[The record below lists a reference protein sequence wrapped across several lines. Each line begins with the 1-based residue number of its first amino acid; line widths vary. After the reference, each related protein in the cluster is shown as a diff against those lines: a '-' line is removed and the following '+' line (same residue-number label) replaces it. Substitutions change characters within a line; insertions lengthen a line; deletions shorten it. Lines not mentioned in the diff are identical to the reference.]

1 MNPCEECVSGD
12 VLRHKHTRNPSVCEC
27 EDCGKSFT
35 QVGHMKRH
43 QRTIHEKTAQ
53 FPCHCGRVFVRKES
67 LKSHIMRVHL
77 PDINKEVL
85 KYSREKQMIHTDK
98 NCSSDYQ
105 CEGCVSGHVLRHKH
119 TKNPPVCTCED
130 CGKTFTQASDMRRH
144 MRTIHEKTESY
155 TCHCGEVFTRKEGL
169 HSHYMRVHLLEISIE
184 AMRAVPEARDTS
196 QVYEQ
201 KFTTINNFFF

>member
-12 VLRHKHTRNPSVCEC
+12 VLRHKHTKNPSVCEC

-35 QVGHMKRH
+35 RDSSMKRH
-43 QRTIHEKTAQ
+43 QRTTHKKTAQ
-53 FPCHCGRVFVRKES
+53 FPCHCGCVFTRKEG
-67 LKSHIMRVHL
+67 LKSHYMRKHL
-77 PDINKEVL
+77 QVLNVEAQSSKLNKGCDQPDK
-85 KYSREKQMIHTDK
+85 T
-98 NCSSDYQ
+98 CTSDYK
-105 CEGCVSGHVLRHKH
+105 CVGCVSGHVLRHKH
-119 TKNPPVCTCED
+119 TKNPAICACED
-130 CGKTFTQASDMRRH
+130 CGETFTQHDNMRRH